1 MVYAV
6 PGRADELPD
15 RLVRRWNSRIT
26 AEFQRLRPT
35 LGSRFFTI
43 DPDEIAQATPAAVKW
58 FGDPAEPAFCIGPSV
73 ARELSDWGV
82 RGRQALHNEYCEYAA
97 VHHPDQAGR
106 LRLKRIQVT
115 TELREYWL
123 TIAGA
128 DPDALR
134 AMTAGILGTE
144 PSWPELYGVAD
155 PKTLS
160 ERGREVA
167 FARLVAGH
175 GNAADLVQ
183 AGVPAQPTG
192 SLNTENTLFMTH
204 PINGLDDLLYIV
216 MFGAQPYFRRT
227 ADGFSPAT
235 REQIFRAADVEQLA
249 CRHADPAAAAGA
261 HGAAVEGRTVAFAD
275 PLGVYIQSF
284 PREIFLLDDQPIPD
298 EWVRFSRGTDG
309 MFQRLEVGP
318 PDDDPAFLDQV
329 RVATGAQDEPLVGG
343 HQVVENVEVGPLVI
357 VGPGSALADAERIV
371 LDADAGPIVCREASI
386 CESIRALKA
395 EFDGSGTPSRVAP
408 RRMGSP

>member
-15 RLVRRWNSRIT
+15 SLVRRWNSRIA
-26 AEFQRLRPT
+26 AEFERLRPT

-43 DPDEIAQATPAAVKW
+43 DPDEIALATPAAVKW
-58 FGDPAEPAFCIGPSV
+58 FGDPAEPAFCLEPGV

-97 VHHPDQAGR
+97 VHRPDQDGR

-123 TIAGA
+123 TIARA
-128 DPDALR
+128 DPDTLR
-134 AMTAGILGTE
+134 AMVAGILGTA
-144 PSWPELYGVAD
+144 PGWSELYGVAN
-155 PKTLS
+155 PTTLS
-160 ERGREVA
+160 ERRREVA

-192 SLNTENTLFMTH
+192 SLNTENALFMTH

-216 MFGAQPYFRRT
+216 MFGAQPYLRRT
-227 ADGFSPAT
+227 ADGVSAAT
-235 REQIFRAADVEQLA
+235 REQIFRAAEVEHLA

-284 PREIFLLDDQPIPD
+284 PREIFLLDDQPIPQ
-298 EWVRFSRGTDG
+298 EWVRFSRGTDD

-329 RVATGAQDEPLVGG
+329 RVAIGARDEPLVGG
-343 HQVVENVEVGPLVI
+343 HQIVENVEVGPLVM
-357 VGPGSALADAERIV
+357 VGPESAVADDERII
-371 LDADAGPIVCREASI
+371 LDADDGPIVCREASI

-395 EFDGSGTPSRVAP
+395 EFDGSGTTSRVAP
-408 RRMGSP
+408 RRMGPP